1 MSYTLVQCCPTPT
14 KLAPVLKRIAE
25 RSGAAYQSIYR
36 ADDAR
41 GLLHQCNKHSQAE
54 LYAMFLRGQGNPAN
68 RPGQSTHELR
78 SDGVAYVG
86 PVGRRLRWWQ
96 VGIDVDD
103 AHVQAF
109 IREAAHEGFHAAIT
123 YPGSRSEYHHVN
135 FRKAPVV
142 AFPTLRRGV
151 LGPRVVLYSR
161 RLATL
166 GFLDHGRLHFDGK
179 MEAAVK
185 EFQRRSHQ
193 KVDGRIGA
201 QTAHQITVNVRQ
213 HNKNRKK
220 K

>member
-1 MSYTLVQCCPTPT
+1 MSYVLVDSCPTPR
-14 KLAPVLKRIAE
+14 KLAPVLKRIKQ
-25 RSGAAYQSIYR
+25 RTGCVYQSIYR
-36 ADDAR
+36 GPDVE
-41 GLLHQCNKHSQAE
+41 GLLHRVGKHSQRE
-54 LYAMFLRGQGNPAN
+54 LYQMFLAGRGNPAN

-109 IREAAHEGFHAAIT
+109 IRQAAREGFHAAIT
-123 YPGSRSEYHHVN
+123 YPGSRSEYHHIN

-142 AFPTLRRGV
+142 AFPTLKRGAR
-151 LGPRVVLYSR
+151 GPRVVVYSR

-166 GFLDHGRLHFDGK
+166 GFLDHGRLHFDVK
-179 MEAAVK
+179 MESAVK
-185 EFQRRSHQ
+185 EFQRRSQQ

-213 HNKNRKK
+213 HNQNRKK